1 MMSEILQLAVVTAG
15 SSQSSST
22 RLLADRAA
30 EATVKAA
37 RERGWEVEA
46 RHIDVRQ
53 LAGEVSSALISG
65 ISGER
70 LTRAVETLGD
80 ADGLIV
86 GTPVYNAGPS
96 GLFTSFFQAIDDDL
110 LIAKPVMLTATAAS
124 ARHALVV
131 DDQMRPMFAYLRTL
145 TVPSSLFAAS
155 EDWNDRDL
163 STRIERAATE
173 LALLM
178 GSGFAREVRESTW
191 GSYRHEFGS
200 AASSD
205 DTLDFDSEMMKLAA
219 GGSLAPSEPDGDEP
233 ATTDEGKGEFR
244 SRD

>member
-1 MMSEILQLAVVTAG
+1 MSEPLNLVVVTAG

-22 RLLADRAA
+22 KLLADRAA
-30 EATVKAA
+30 EATVKTA

-46 RHIDVRQ
+46 SHVEVRQ
-53 LAGEVSSALISG
+53 LAGEVISALTSG
-65 ISGER
+65 ISGDG
-70 LTRAVETLGD
+70 LTQAVEILRD

-131 DDQMRPMFAYLRTL
+131 DDQMRPMFAYLRSLAIPTA
-145 TVPSSLFAAS
+145 LFAAA

-173 LALLM
+173 LTLLM
-178 GSGFAREVRESTW
+178 GSGFAREIRESTW
-191 GSYRHEFGS
+191 DSYRHEFGS
-200 AASSD
+200 AASSGD
-205 DTLDFDSEMMKLAA
+205 ALDFDSEMMKLAA
-219 GGSLAPSEPDGDEP
+219 GGSLDPVEPEPGKPVSGSEP
-233 ATTDEGKGEFR
+233 
-244 SRD
+244 S

>member
-1 MMSEILQLAVVTAG
+1 MSDPLNLVVVTAG
-15 SSQSSST
+15 TSQSSST

-30 EATVKAA
+30 EATVGVA
-37 RERGWEVEA
+37 RERGLEVA
-46 RHIDVRQ
+46 TRYVDVRQ
-53 LAGEVSSALISG
+53 LAGEVSTALTSG
-65 ISGER
+65 IPGDR
-70 LTRAVETLGD
+70 LTKAVETLEV

-124 ARHALVV
+124 TRHALVI

-145 TVPSSLFAAS
+145 TIPTSLFAAS

-191 GSYRHEFGS
+191 SSYRHEFGS

-205 DTLDFDSEMMKLAA
+205 DALDFDSEMMRLAA
-219 GGSLAPSEPDGDEP
+219 GGSLPAREPDPDEP
-233 ATTDEGKGEFR
+233 
-244 SRD
+244 S

>member
-1 MMSEILQLAVVTAG
+1 MSESLSLAVVTAG
-15 SSQSSST
+15 LSQSSST

-37 RERGWEVEA
+37 RERGWDVETVY
-46 RHIDVRQ
+46 IDVRQ
-53 LAGEVSSALISG
+53 LAAEVTTALTSGLLGEG
-65 ISGER
+65 
-70 LTRAVETLGD
+70 LTQAAAVLAES
-80 ADGLIV
+80 DGLVV
-86 GTPVYNAGPS
+86 GTPVFNAGPS

-124 ARHALVV
+124 ARHSLVV
-131 DDQMRPMFAYLRTL
+131 DDQMRPMFAYLRSLAIPT
-145 TVPSSLFAAS
+145 SLFAAA

-178 GSGFAREVRESTW
+178 GSGFSREVRQSTW

-200 AASSD
+200 VALSD
-205 DTLDFDSEMMKLAA
+205 GDLDFDSDLMRLAA
-219 GGSLAPSEPDGDEP
+219 GGSLDPLEPDEDEP
-233 ATTDEGKGEFR
+233 PPVDEGKGG
-244 SRD
+244 SRPQG